1 MNSYQ
6 SLQGHNLN
14 IKLTILYTGK
24 YIFMHEIIESIN
36 EKKKRKIYFL
46 KK

>member
-1 MNSYQ
+1 MDSYQ

-36 EKKKRKIYFL
+36 EKKGKIYFL